1 MSHLGFEIRSVAF
14 KFHDTPNSIGS
25 GRIVVGN
32 VPEELLEDPGFDDD
46 IFYYCATEEEYAN
59 LFEQD
64 NNAEFY
70 LIEED
75 N

>member
-1 MSHLGFEIRSVAF
+1 MTYEIRNVDF
-14 KFHDTPNSIGS
+14 RFHDTPDTISC
-25 GRIVVGN
+25 GRIVVGG
-32 VPEELLEDPGFDDD
+32 VPEDLLNDPSFDDT

-70 LIEED
+70 LIGD
-75 N
+75 NDYE

>member
-1 MSHLGFEIRSVAF
+1 MSKTFEIRSVEF
-14 KFHDTPNSIGS
+14 RFHDTPDTIGY

-32 VPEELLEDPGFDDD
+32 VPEDLVNDPSFDDD
-46 IFYYCATEEEYAN
+46 VFYYCATEEEYAN